1 MGKQKISV
9 SKALKKCVKN
19 GTESGRMEAKAT
31 EIEIHYKKNLSRC
44 QKGKRDR
51 PHKRD
56 ISFLRGSTPPPWP
69 CCLLLASRPS
79 SLLLLPTPPCH
90 IPLMWGLCLL
100 LKSRRPKLYSYC
112 HSSLDQA
119 QTAAPPSQTAAPFL
133 APCLR
138 PASPAQA
145 K

>member
-9 SKALKKCVKN
+9 SKALKKCVEN

-56 ISFLRGSTPPPWP
+56 ISFLRRSTPPDHAA
-69 CCLLLASRPS
+69 C
-79 SLLLLPTPPCH
+79 
-90 IPLMWGLCLL
+90 
-100 LKSRRPKLYSYC
+100 YSPV
-112 HSSLDQA
+112 
-119 QTAAPPSQTAAPFL
+119 APPPFSCYPLPL
-133 APCLR
+133 ATFRSCE
-138 PASPAQA
+138 AYVCF
-145 K
+145 